1 VGTFILG
8 FEKRN
13 SRIER
18 RNPTP
23 TMKLSSYSR
32 KSLCLHGTG
41 VSMSVRNTVL
51 FPVRRLSR
59 IKEISREARVRL
71 SFLEFAQNHPVAV
84 TCRRFGI
91 SRSTY
96 YRWKK
101 RFNPNNLRSLE
112 DKSKRPKNVRKPAW
126 SVELVERIRE
136 LREEYPRWGKAKLVV
151 LIKKEGFE
159 VSESTVGRILSYL
172 KRRGVLKEPVKKVK
186 ARGVARKRVYAT
198 RKPKEYR
205 VEKPGDMIQID
216 TLDVRPEPGY
226 VYKQFSAGDVVSKWG
241 FADVR
246 SAATAFLAKEFLEE
260 LIKECP
266 FEIKAIQVDG
276 GSEFYADFELA
287 CKEHGIK
294 LFCLPPRSPKLNGVV
309 ERLNRTYRE
318 EFWSCYEG
326 DVRLDAMRPELKR
339 WTSKVY
345 NDFRPHQS
353 LGYISPTQFLQQYCA
368 SP

>member
-1 VGTFILG
+1 
-8 FEKRN
+8 
-13 SRIER
+13 
-18 RNPTP
+18 
-23 TMKLSSYSR
+23 MKLSLHSK
-32 KSLCLHGTG
+32 KSLGVHGSG
-41 VSMSVRNTVL
+41 ASMRIGRIIPLSTKG
-51 FPVRRLSR
+51 FSR
-59 IKEISREARVRL
+59 IKEISKEAKVRL
-71 SFLEFAQNHPVAV
+71 KFLEFARTHPVSV

-101 RFNPNNLRSLE
+101 RFDPRNLRSLE
-112 DKSKRPKNVRKPAW
+112 DRSRRPKRIRKPAW
-126 SVELVERIRE
+126 SVELIERVRE

-151 LIKKEGFE
+151 LLRREGFE
-159 VSESTVGRILSYL
+159 VSESTVGRILRYL
-172 KRRGVLKEPVKKVK
+172 KRRGVLKEPVRKVK
-186 ARGVARKRVYAT
+186 ARGVAKKRIYAT

-216 TLDVRPEPGY
+216 TLDVRPEPGC

-353 LGYISPTQFLQQYCA
+353 LGYISPTQFLQQHCA